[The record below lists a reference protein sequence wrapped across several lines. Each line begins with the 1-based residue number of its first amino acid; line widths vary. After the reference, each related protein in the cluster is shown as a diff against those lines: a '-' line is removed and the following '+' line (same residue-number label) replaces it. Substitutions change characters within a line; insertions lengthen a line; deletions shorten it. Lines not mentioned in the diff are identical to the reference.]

1 MKEILK
7 DIQNGSYAKEFM
19 NEMQSGSENFKKL
32 REANNN
38 HLIEKVGSEIR
49 SSFKWGKD
57 KIIDKSKN

>member
-1 MKEILK
+1 
-7 DIQNGSYAKEFM
+7 M
-19 NEMQSGSENFKKL
+19 NEMLSGSENFKKL
-32 REANNN
+32 RDANNN